1 MNITG
6 AFRDMFVD
14 AKYKLICGDTRETL
28 SGFDSELFDLIITSP
43 PYNIGK
49 EYEVK
54 ESIESYLSLQED
66 AIEEMIKVLSPRG
79 SICWQV
85 GNYIDKG
92 EVFPLDTFYYDIF
105 KSRGLKLRNRII
117 WRFGHGLHAS
127 KRFSGRYETILWFTK
142 SDDYIFNLDAVR
154 IPSKY
159 PGKRHFKGPN
169 RGKLS
174 GNPKGKN
181 PSDVWDILLKDWE
194 SEVWDIPNVKSNHP
208 EKTEHPC
215 QFPIELVERWNIKNT
230 SDE

>member
-66 AIEEMIKVLSPRG
+66 AIEEMIRVLSPRG

-105 KSRGLKLRNRII
+105 KSRGLI
-117 WRFGHGLHAS
+117 
-127 KRFSGRYETILWFTK
+127 
-142 SDDYIFNLDAVR
+142 
-154 IPSKY
+154 
-159 PGKRHFKGPN
+159 GKR
-169 RGKLS
+169 LYS
-174 GNPKGKN
+174 
-181 PSDVWDILLKDWE
+181 
-194 SEVWDIPNVKSNHP
+194 
-208 EKTEHPC
+208 
-215 QFPIELVERWNIKNT
+215 PIQAVP
-230 SDE
+230 